1 MIRLNCCRSGAS
13 KGSKSNTME
22 MWPKHI
28 IVKTSKA
35 KFSAIPSVLVIIN
48 IIMRCVDLEQ
58 NGESNTD
65 DGMGD

>member
-1 MIRLNCCRSGAS
+1 
-13 KGSKSNTME
+13 ME
-22 MWPKHI
+22 MWPAIFRKHI

-35 KFSAIPSVLVIIN
+35 KFSIIPAIIVIIIN
-48 IIMRCVDLEQ
+48 IIMKGVNLEQ